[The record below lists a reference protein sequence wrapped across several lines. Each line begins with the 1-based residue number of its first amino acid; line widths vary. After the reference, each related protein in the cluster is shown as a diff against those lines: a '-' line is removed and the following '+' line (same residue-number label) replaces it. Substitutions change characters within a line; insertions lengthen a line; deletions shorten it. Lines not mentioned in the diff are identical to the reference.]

1 MYRDTFTCN
10 FFNRDFDLKV
20 SEVTVPSPP
29 DPRRRRGRS
38 DSESRPGSRSSG
50 TVTNMCQNGLGW
62 QWQLGRDRV
71 DMAMHS
77 PTKCGR
83 ACDAPV
89 PAQLAAVWCPLAPGR
104 RVHGQHCAA
113 CPRTPLTNDWAGP
126 CRRGCTPMFLDE
138 TAEDD
143 AEEEIVYTVPDKIV
157 FKVALPSAPL
167 LLLEEEEEKEPPL
180 RSSAWALC
188 T

>member
-1 MYRDTFTCN
+1 
-10 FFNRDFDLKV
+10 
-20 SEVTVPSPP
+20 
-29 DPRRRRGRS
+29 
-38 DSESRPGSRSSG
+38 
-50 TVTNMCQNGLGW
+50 
-62 QWQLGRDRV
+62 
-71 DMAMHS
+71 
-77 PTKCGR
+77 
-83 ACDAPV
+83 
-89 PAQLAAVWCPLAPGR
+89 
-104 RVHGQHCAA
+104 
-113 CPRTPLTNDWAGP
+113 
-126 CRRGCTPMFLDE
+126 MFLDE